1 MRQMTPGNKLGPY
14 EIVALIGKG
23 GMGEVYRAH
32 DPRLGRDVAIK
43 FSKEEF
49 SERFE
54 REARAVAALNHPNI
68 CHLYDVGT
76 NYLVMEYVEG
86 ESPKGPLPV
95 DEALK
100 IARQIAEALE
110 AAHEKGIVHRDLKP
124 ANIKITHDGTVKVLD
139 FGLAKVLD
147 DDPAPG
153 SIQDSPTLTLS
164 ATRAGVIL
172 GTAAYMSPEQAKGQR
187 ADRRGDIWSFGVVL
201 YELLTGRQL
210 FTGDSLGEILAS
222 VIKEEPKL
230 EMLPASIRP
239 IVERCLRKDFK
250 KRWQA
255 IGDVRIALEEVGVD
269 VAPVIAPSRSRF
281 GTIAAGVAAI
291 CMLAFAALAFTH
303 FRETAPPE
311 RVLRYTLTTPE
322 TSTLHSI
329 ALSPDGRYVAIAAM
343 VNGRRQLW
351 LRPLDALQ
359 FQPMPGTE
367 DGAYPF
373 WSPDARYIGFFA
385 QGKLKKISVSGGPA
399 QSLCDATDGRGGS
412 WNRDDVILFSP
423 VGGTSNPIQRVSA
436 SGGVPADVTAS
447 IGTRRFPLFMPDG
460 RRFLYLM
467 TQLSAEQ
474 NGIYL
479 ASLDGKENRRVLP
492 DVSGFAFA
500 SSASGS
506 RLLFIRESTLMAQP
520 LDAGSGQLSGEVFP
534 VAEAVGF
541 TTVVGYA
548 PIAVSENGVLLYAS
562 SGSLVSNQI
571 VWMDRAGKPLE
582 SPGTGSG
589 EVWYPSISPD
599 EKAMAFSRASGTSS
613 DIWYKDLSRQT
624 DIRVTLGRTNLA
636 PFWSPKGDD
645 IIFSAARGGPVNLF
659 HKSPDGLG
667 QPELVLSSPNF
678 KLPSQW
684 TRDGKFIVYS
694 ETSPKT
700 KWDIWVL
707 PAGNGISPDK
717 KPIPFLQ
724 TEFDEFQGQ
733 MSPDGHWMAYTSDE
747 SGQQR
752 EVYVRPFP
760 ASDGSW
766 RISTAGGQQA
776 RWRAD
781 GKELFFV
788 AADGKMM
795 SVAVKTVSGPKASFE
810 AGIPTPLFEAHMA
823 PDIRATVG
831 YNYDLTGDGKRFLV
845 NRSAGTGATAPLT
858 VVVDWNAGLKK

>member
-1 MRQMTPGNKLGPY
+1 MTIGDKLGPY
-14 EIVALIGKG
+14 EILAPIGKG

-43 FSKEEF
+43 VSKEEF

-124 ANIKITHDGTVKVLD
+124 ANIKITPDGTVKVLD
-139 FGLAKVLD
+139 FGLAKTLD
-147 DDPAPG
+147 EDPAPG
-153 SIQDSPTLTLS
+153 STQDSPTLTLS

-230 EMLPASIRP
+230 DMLPASIRP
-239 IVERCLRKDFK
+239 IVEHCLRKDFR

-255 IGDVRIALEEVGVD
+255 IGDVRIALEEVGVY

-291 CMLAFAALAFTH
+291 CMLAFAALAFTR

-311 RVLRYTLTTPE
+311 RALRYTLTTPE
-322 TSTLHSI
+322 ASTLHSI
-329 ALSPDGRYVAIAAM
+329 ALSPDGHYVAIAAM

-399 QSLCDATDGRGGS
+399 QSLCDAADGRGGS

-436 SGGVPADVTAS
+436 SGGVPADVTGS
-447 IGTRRFPLFMPDG
+447 TGTRRFPLFMPDG

-506 RLLFIRESTLMAQP
+506 RLLFIRENTLMAQP

-562 SGSLVSNQI
+562 SGSMVSNQI

-582 SPGTGSG
+582 SPVTGSG

-636 PFWSPKGDD
+636 PFWSPKGND

-700 KWDIWVL
+700 KWDIWLL

-766 RISTAGGQQA
+766 RISSAGGQQA

-858 VVVDWNAGLKK
+858 VVVNWNAGLKK

>member
-1 MRQMTPGNKLGPY
+1 MNLAAGTQLGPY
-14 EIVALIGKG
+14 QIVALIGKG

-43 FSKEEF
+43 VSKEQF

-68 CHLYDVGT
+68 CHLYDVGP
-76 NYLVMEYVEG
+76 NYLVLELVEG
-86 ESPKGPLPV
+86 ESPKGPLPL

-100 IARQIAEALE
+100 IARQIADALE

-124 ANIKITHDGTVKVLD
+124 ANIKITPDGTVKVLD

-164 ATRAGVIL
+164 ATRAGMIL

-210 FTGDSLGEILAS
+210 FTGDSAGEIMAS

-230 EMLPASIRP
+230 DMLPASVRP
-239 IVERCLRKDFK
+239 IVEHCLRKDFK

-255 IGDVRIALEEVGVD
+255 IGDVRIALEEVGAYAV
-269 VAPVIAPSRSRF
+269 PVTAPSRSPF
-281 GTIAAGVAAI
+281 GRIAAGLAALFI
-291 CMLAFAALAFTH
+291 LAFAALAFTH
-303 FRETAPPE
+303 FREIAPPE
-311 RVLRYTLTTPE
+311 RVLRYTVSAPG
-322 TSTLHSI
+322 TLHSL
-329 ALSPDGRYVAIAAM
+329 AVSPDGRSVVVAAM
-343 VNGRRQLW
+343 ANDRRQLW

-359 FQPMPGTE
+359 FQAMPGTE
-367 DGAYPF
+367 DAAYPF

-385 QGKLKKISVSGGPA
+385 QGKLKKVPVSGGPA
-399 QSLCDATDGRGGS
+399 QSLCDAADGRGGS
-412 WNRDDVILFSP
+412 WNRDDVIVFSP
-423 VGGTSNPIQRVSA
+423 VGGTSNAIQRVSA
-436 SGGVPADVTAS
+436 SGGVPADVTGS
-447 IGTRRFPLFMPDG
+447 TGTRRFPIFMPDG

-479 ASLDGKENRRVLP
+479 ASLDGKENRRVLS

-506 RLLFIRESTLMAQP
+506 RLLFIRENTLMAQP
-520 LDAGSGQLSGEVFP
+520 LDSGSGQPSGEVFP

-548 PIAVSENGVLLYAS
+548 PLAVSENGVLLYAS
-562 SGSLVSNQI
+562 SGSTVSNQI

-599 EKAMAFSRASGTSS
+599 EKAMAFSRTSGTSS
-613 DIWYKDLSRQT
+613 DIWYKDLARQT
-624 DIRVTLGRTNLA
+624 DTRVTLGRTNLA

-795 SVAVKTVSGPKASFE
+795 SVAVKTVSGPKAGFE

-858 VVVDWNAGLKK
+858 VVVNWNAGLKK